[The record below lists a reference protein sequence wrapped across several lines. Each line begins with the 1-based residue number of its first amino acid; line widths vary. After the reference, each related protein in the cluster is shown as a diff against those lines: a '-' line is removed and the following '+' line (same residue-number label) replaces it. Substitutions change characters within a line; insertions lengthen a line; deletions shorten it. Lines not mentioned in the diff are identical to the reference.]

1 MDTWIALK
9 VYSRCGSWPTLGL
22 YPPLSCRQLSTN
34 VRTSSLFI
42 MPSSLIN
49 DIVVRHQYMPLIR
62 RYSDITYSWTSKKQ
76 TSISNKLSCHLIN
89 YSVRNFTRTGVQKVG
104 SNCLNF
110 NSFCI
115 YFFCYHCFYYLTPFT
130 FKLWCSSKF
139 LQKFTINTLAGHLR
153 LELDTKGCASRTNNI
168 NYFMI
173 EFRII

>member
-76 TSISNKLSCHLIN
+76 TSQINLAATELTILLGTLLKLVYKKSAVIAWILIV
-89 YSVRNFTRTGVQKVG
+89 SLF
-104 SNCLNF
+104 
-110 NSFCI
+110 I
-115 YFFCYHCFYYLTPFT
+115 FFCYHCFYYLAPFK
-130 FKLWCSSKF
+130 FKLWCSLKF
-139 LQKFTINTLAGHLR
+139 LQKFTINVLAGHLS
-153 LELDTKGCASRTNNI
+153 T
-168 NYFMI
+168 
-173 EFRII
+173 